1 MSRLAG
7 YLLLCALLVLA
18 LLNARWVAA
27 NWDAVRVVTT
37 PAGSAAPDFTVELLD
52 GKTLRLAEL
61 RGRPVVL
68 VFFATWCGPCK
79 MEMPGLERLYRQKQ
93 SEASFLA
100 VDTEGAEARSA
111 VDAFRRALGLTFPIA
126 VAGAPVADQY
136 HVDSIPHTV
145 ILDGEGKVRE
155 VLSGVHDERDLA
167 AAIDAAKK
175 PRAN

>member
-1 MSRLAG
+1 MTRVAG
-7 YLLLCALLVLA
+7 YLLMLALLVLA
-18 LLNARWVAA
+18 LLNARWVAV

-52 GKTLRLAEL
+52 GKRLRLAEL

-79 MEMPGLERLYRQKQ
+79 MEMPGLERLYRDKQ
-93 SEASFLA
+93 TEASFLA

-111 VDAFRRALGLTFPIA
+111 VDAFRHAFGLTFPIA
-126 VAGAPVADQY
+126 VAGAPVADLY
-136 HVDSIPHTV
+136 KVDSIPHTV

-155 VLSGVHDERDLA
+155 VLSGVHRESDVVE
-167 AAIDAAKK
+167 AIDNAKK
-175 PRAN
+175 PRSP